1 MAMDPTIIDPAALN
15 RLEEGGGTGLLHQM
29 VRLFRKNAPSRLEQI
44 RTCRDGDDMDQPERG
59 AHSLKSSA
67 ANVGAERV
75 REIAGDIERAASDKD
90 AKRVRELLPGLE
102 EAFTVAIQELE
113 SLLKEGAE

>member
-1 MAMDPTIIDPAALN
+1 MAIDPTIIDSAALN
-15 RLEEGGGTGLLHQM
+15 RLEEWGGGDLIRQM
-29 VRLFRKNAPSRLEQI
+29 VRLFLENAPNRLEQI

-75 REIAGDIERAASDKD
+75 REIAQEIEGAASDKD
-90 AKRVRELLPGLE
+90 AERVRELLPVLE
-102 EAFTVAIQELE
+102 EAFAAAIEELE
-113 SLLKEGAE
+113 SLAQGSAE